1 MYEERI
7 MKKLLNPR
15 LLVLIGTLLC
25 LSVGVFGQ
33 NPRPEDIRQGE
44 RFQPG
49 QPAEQRPNLLQELG
63 LSPEQVQAVRRINQQ
78 RKPVEQAAR
87 QRFQEAQRALNF
99 AIYGDNVDDA
109 NMQAKLSEFQAAQA
123 ELARIKFT
131 NELAVRK
138 VLTPDQLVK
147 FRELRRRFAEA
158 RETLKDAPL
167 QRPVNRPLR
176 RLRRGIPPPLN

>member
-1 MYEERI
+1 
-7 MKKLLNPR
+7 MKKLLTPR

-25 LSVGVFGQ
+25 LSAGVLAQ
-33 NPRPEDIRQGE
+33 KPRAEDVRQGE

-49 QPAEQRPNLLQELG
+49 PPAAEGRPNLLRELG
-63 LSPEQVQAVRRINQQ
+63 LSTEQIQEVRRINQE

-87 QRFQEAQRALNF
+87 QRFQEAQRALNI
-99 AIYGDNVDDA
+99 AIYGEKVNDA
-109 NMQAKLSEFQAAQA
+109 DVQERLKDFQAAQA

-138 VLTPDQLVK
+138 VLTPEQLIK

-158 RETLKDAPL
+158 RQNMPPGD
-167 QRPVNRPLR
+167 RPLR
-176 RLRRGIPPPLN
+176 RMRRGNLPPIN